1 MSRNFLL
8 LLARYFFL
16 LFTLSASLGILSF
29 LHEAWQGNAYTLSRP
44 LILLVVGV
52 DQDVGGADNRRAD
65 VIALL
70 FADISSGTL
79 RLLSIPR
86 DTYTR
91 IKGNGF
97 GRLNATYGRGG
108 IPLLKTT
115 LEILLERKV
124 DKYLVLNFE
133 AFRKAVDLVGG
144 VEIYVDKDMKY
155 EDTAQN
161 LSCSLPA
168 GRYVLHGEQALC
180 YVRYRLD
187 PMGDIDRIHRQ
198 QKLIRALAMKVRSHH
213 SFYQLSRWYMELRK
227 EIKTDADLREIFWL
241 YRTLSRMKEGGLKAD
256 LLPGKPVKPYW
267 KPDVLESRKLMSQLS
282 RLG

>member
-1 MSRNFLL
+1 MSRVFLFHLVPYFLL
-8 LLARYFFL
+8 LFI
-16 LFTLSASLGILSF
+16 LSTSLGILSF
-29 LHEAWQGNAYTLSRP
+29 LYEAWQRNEYTLSRP

-52 DQDVGGADNRRAD
+52 DQGVEGSDKRRAD
-65 VIALL
+65 VIALF

-86 DTYTR
+86 DTYTH
-91 IKGNGF
+91 IKGDGF
-97 GRLNATYGRGG
+97 GRLNSTYGRGG
-108 IPLLKTT
+108 IPLLKAT
-115 LEILLERKV
+115 LELLLEHKV

-144 VEIYVDKDMKY
+144 VETFVDKDMNY
-155 EDTAQN
+155 EDRAQN
-161 LSCSLPA
+161 FSCSLPA

-198 QKLIRALAMKVRSHH
+198 QKLIRALAMKLRNQT
-213 SFYQLSRWYMELRK
+213 SFYQLTRWYVELRK
-227 EIKTDADLREIFWL
+227 EIKTDAGLSEIFWL
-241 YRTLSRMKEGGLKAD
+241 YHTLSRMKEGGLEVF